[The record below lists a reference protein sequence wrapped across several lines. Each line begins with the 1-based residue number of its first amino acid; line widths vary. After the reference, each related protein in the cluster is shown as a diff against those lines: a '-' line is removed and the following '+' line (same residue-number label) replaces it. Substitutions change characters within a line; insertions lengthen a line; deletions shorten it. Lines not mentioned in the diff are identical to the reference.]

1 MFLPITV
8 INDPTL
14 VAVDPIQVQSCKV
27 HKVGIWVQYLRNIFL
42 FTFPFFFGIC
52 LNEKHLDRHLHT
64 KCQYLIPF
72 VSFKAKVPHIRLLVN

>member
-1 MFLPITV
+1 MKNYLQFKIMFLPITV

-42 FTFPFFFGIC
+42 FTFPFFIGIC
-52 LNEKHLDRHLHT
+52 LNEKHLDTHLPNII
-64 KCQYLIPF
+64 YLTINILS
-72 VSFKAKVPHIRLLVN
+72 VSI